1 MLAVPELMPFRLT
14 RQFLNLLLPLKDP
27 GPYSIPMTDVLRALR
42 NDSDLLLNTMDIF
55 VQEPLLDWQV
65 AVSFRIHVSHVRFSN
80 SRD

>member
-55 VQEPLLDWQV
+55 VHEPLLDWQV
-65 AVSFRIHVSHVRFSN
+65 AVSFRILCVL
-80 SRD
+80 